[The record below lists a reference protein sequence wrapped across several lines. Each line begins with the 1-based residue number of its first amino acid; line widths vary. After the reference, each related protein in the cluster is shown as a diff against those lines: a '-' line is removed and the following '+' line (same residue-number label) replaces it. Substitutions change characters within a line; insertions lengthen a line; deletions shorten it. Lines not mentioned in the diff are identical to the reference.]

1 MIDRSAETRV
11 VLAPL
16 SGTVVASLAEPPT
29 ETPRAQP
36 GGLPLSLSLS
46 LALSDSVE
54 GAPTAHRSREAPSV
68 SERSMASID
77 SNRGGGNWG
86 PMGVCPGT
94 IMGADCDSVFA
105 YPTIKY
111 VKIQDARLG
120 LFKYF
125 LMFSILLYGEW
136 SGVAWSGVEW
146 RGVAWRGVAWSGV
159 EWSGVE

>member
-1 MIDRSAETRV
+1 MTEQINILARKLELLNGYLKPAITRARPV
-11 VLAPL
+11 AFRRAAP
-16 SGTVVASLAEPPT
+16 SGTVAGRPGDRAPLASELAQDAP
-29 ETPRAQP
+29 A
-36 GGLPLSLSLS
+36 
-46 LALSDSVE
+46 
-54 GAPTAHRSREAPSV
+54 APTARHHHPPSDTATTM
-68 SERSMASID
+68 SLD

-125 LMFSILLYGEW
+125 LMFSILLYGE
-136 SGVAWSGVEW
+136 
-146 RGVAWRGVAWSGV
+146 
-159 EWSGVE
+159 